1 MPFNYSGLKKITN
14 DGIVNASLT
23 GADFADDAINSTALN
38 NTSITDALVGTNAVT
53 ETKFADNTLSGNTIQ
68 DGAVDLSSSVIAGS
82 APIAAGGLGTLA
94 RTANRTV
101 MTNNGASSLEYGFSD
116 MISMNVYT
124 SNSTWTRPAGC
135 TRIKVQV
142 VGGGGGGSG
151 HAEAGGAGGYSEIY
165 LDVTSISSVSVT
177 IGNGAG
183 GNNYHN
189 TGGNAATS
197 SFGPYA
203 SASGGE
209 GARQI
214 GGHTGGRPGIGSG
227 SMSNGGA
234 FVSVWG
240 GGGAGHT
247 NHGGGEGGQGFFG
260 GSAIGVHA
268 NSPHTYDQEAF
279 AAPGSGGT
287 GGARNHN
294 RGANGRNGMIIVW
307 EYK

>member
-1 MPFNYSGLKKITN
+1 MPFNYDGLKRITN

-227 SMSNGGA
+227 SLTNGGSTLS
-234 FVSVWG
+234 FRG
-240 GGGAGHT
+240 GGGSGHT
-247 NHGGGEGGQGFFG
+247 AHGGGNGGTSYFG
-260 GSAIGVHA
+260 GASIGVHN
-268 NSPHTYDQEAF
+268 NSPHTYDWESY
-279 AAPGSGGT
+279 AAPGSGGQ
-287 GGARNHN
+287 GASNAHG
-294 RGANGRNGMIIVW
+294 RGANGRNGMVIVW
-307 EYK
+307 NLR